1 MKSPELDSILSSK
14 KVSWFSLLAYVIE
27 CCIIQGGSSQLCM
40 CVSFCLVTL
49 IECSKF
55 DCRDVAIN
63 GHTHK
68 KNYSWNNVCLT

>member
-1 MKSPELDSILSSK
+1 
-14 KVSWFSLLAYVIE
+14 
-27 CCIIQGGSSQLCM
+27 M

-49 IECSKF
+49 KECSKF

-68 KNYSWNNVCLT
+68 KKLLLEQCVPYLNISKVLHICSSVRFCLGP